1 MFLFIF
7 NPICINF
14 EFPAQNLNFWR
25 EKCVYLALVA
35 AAAAFAVML
44 VDAESLCFLM
54 ASYGLLVVDIDS
66 SDWDLRIFSDEPTP
80 ILTGPVGCAPV
91 PFGPPC
97 KSLIDVISQVLIY
110 VWKWN
115 HGTITFLHSWCFV
128 CLSLNPFVFKIVFA
142 QSSLYQN
149 MVLFTKPINQ
159 QARLWLWKLGVDT
172 SIRWTESAPLVEVGL
187 R

>member
-1 MFLFIF
+1 MPIAFAFSWLHMFLFIF
-7 NPICINF
+7 NPKCINF

-35 AAAAFAVML
+35 AAAAFAVIL
-44 VDAESLCFLM
+44 VEAESLCFLM
-54 ASYGLLVVDIDS
+54 ASYGLFVVDIDS

-110 VWKWN
+110 VYVMYNNEIMELLFFTLIMFCLFVLKIHSFLKSCLRNLHFIKTWYFSWN
-115 HGTITFLHSWCFV
+115 LSISCSIQVQAFLDLC
-128 CLSLNPFVFKIVFA
+128 C
-142 QSSLYQN
+142 
-149 MVLFTKPINQ
+149 
-159 QARLWLWKLGVDT
+159 
-172 SIRWTESAPLVEVGL
+172 
-187 R
+187 